1 MKHDKTATQGTNC
14 TDIPQPLVDA
24 FIDCRDEIARQE
36 ALSDSQRREAG
47 FQASTPQKFKPTLSE
62 SLSGSHEG
70 IGCYISEEIAEP
82 TDEPCLLERALRQ
95 PPEPQWW
102 VEDAMAPPKPH
113 EGAFGWASQLV
124 AAANEKQRR
133 SRDQSKRHA
142 EYRSAASGELTT
154 YQLPTTAEL
163 AVAED
168 ISSWLSTKIG
178 SLREVFV
185 PYYISKRWA
194 SRSEEPVYRQTTLRI
209 RRSRQAQAVRYVYE
223 LIDKHGQVL
232 HGSVRMAEL
241 EKATAEL
248 RALSMSHLDDYRDQ
262 GQAALERF
270 HRALF
275 ALGCEM
281 AGLRD
286 GSVVRQR
293 AGHWVVVH
301 HSFTS
306 HSTPRLKLSPLTRSG
321 VSEDEVRCWMDWA
334 RGVKHELELQK
345 GLEASE
351 PVSDVGSAERTY
363 RVLSSVL
370 MGFQPVGILTPVP
383 TAHLM
388 LIAPEGWS
396 DSSVGG

>member
-1 MKHDKTATQGTNC
+1 MTNDTIAMQGTNC
-14 TDIPQPLVDA
+14 TDIPEPLVDA
-24 FIDCRDEIARQE
+24 FIDWRDQIARQE
-36 ALSDSQRREAG
+36 ALSDSQSLETG
-47 FQASTPQKFKPTLSE
+47 FQASTPQKFKPTLSD
-62 SLSGSHEG
+62 SLSGSHER
-70 IGCYISEEIAEP
+70 IGCCIGDEVAEP

-113 EGAFGWASQLV
+113 EGAFSWASQLV

-142 EYRSAASGELTT
+142 EYRTAASGELTT
-154 YQLPTTAEL
+154 YELPTTAER
-163 AVAED
+163 AAAED
-168 ISSWLSTKIG
+168 IASWLSTKIG

-185 PYYISKRWA
+185 PYYVSKRWA
-194 SRSEEPVYRQTTLRI
+194 LRSEEPVYRQTTLRI

-223 LIDKHGQVL
+223 LIEKHGQAL
-232 HGSVRMAEL
+232 LGSDRMTEL
-241 EKATAEL
+241 ENATADL
-248 RALSMSHLDDYRDQ
+248 RALNMSHLDDYRDQ

-275 ALGCEM
+275 AVGCEM

-286 GSVVRQR
+286 GAVARHR
-293 AGHWVVVH
+293 AGHWVVIH

-321 VSEDEVRCWMDWA
+321 VSEDEIRRWMDWA
-334 RGVKHELELQK
+334 RGVQNEFELQK
-345 GLEASE
+345 GPEASG
-351 PVSDVGSAERTY
+351 PVSDVGPAERTY

-370 MGFQPVGILTPVP
+370 KDLQPVGMLTPVP

-388 LIAPEGWS
+388 LIAPEAWS
-396 DSSVGG
+396 NSSEGS